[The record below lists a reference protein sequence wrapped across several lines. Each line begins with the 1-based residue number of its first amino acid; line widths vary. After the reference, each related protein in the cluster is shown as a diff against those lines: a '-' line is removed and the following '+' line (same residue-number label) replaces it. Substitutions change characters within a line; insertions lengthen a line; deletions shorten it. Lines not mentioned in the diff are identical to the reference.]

1 MSFELIKFGNFFS
14 QGISKSKNK
23 IILMHSSRN
32 ADQYLTSLKLRN
44 NGKYAKVPN
53 YFISKE
59 GKILQLL
66 EDEKYSNLTCNN
78 QINKN
83 SIFVCLEKLGWL
95 KKEPLKDG
103 HINWIGSIY
112 KQRALQRT
120 WREYFLW
127 EPYQEIQI
135 EMVNELCNK
144 LFELM
149 PIEKKF
155 VGHNTKI
162 NGVEKMGGIFN
173 RSNIHEDYTDL
184 SPAFDF
190 ELLNEKLKL

>member
-1 MSFELIKFGNFFS
+1 L
-14 QGISKSKNK
+14 
-23 IILMHSSRN
+23 
-32 ADQYLTSLKLRN
+32 ASLKLRN

-59 GKILQLL
+59 GKVLQLL

-83 SIFVCLEKLGWL
+83 SIFVCLENLGWL

-135 EMVNELCNK
+135 EMVSELCNK

>member
-83 SIFVCLEKLGWL
+83 SIFVCLENLGWL

>member
-32 ADQYLTSLKLRN
+32 ADQYLASLKLRN
-44 NGKYAKVPN
+44 NGKYEKVPN

-59 GKILQLL
+59 GKVLQLL

-83 SIFVCLEKLGWL
+83 SIFVCLENLGWL

-135 EMVNELCNK
+135 EMVSELCNK